1 MSLFTDGCY
10 QCAPAEALI
19 AKVLAGRCTMHYTR
33 VAVGN
38 GSIPEGSTPAT
49 MTEPAGYVMDA
60 KLSGVTNPVDGE
72 CQVTAQITSDDV
84 TADFSATGVLLY
96 AEDPD
101 LGEVP
106 YTYLVLEAAPEPI
119 KGKTSTVGKIAI
131 F

>member
-96 AEDPD
+96 A
-101 LGEVP
+101 L
-106 YTYLVLEAAPEPI
+106 A
-119 KGKTSTVGKIAI
+119 K
-131 F
+131 

>member
-60 KLSGVTNPVDGE
+60 KPVSYSHLDVYKRQLRHCRHKYPAQ
-72 CQVTAQITSDDV
+72 CQRH
-84 TADFSATGVLLY
+84 G
-96 AEDPD
+96 
-101 LGEVP
+101 
-106 YTYLVLEAAPEPI
+106 
-119 KGKTSTVGKIAI
+119 
-131 F
+131 

>member
-49 MTEPAGYVMDA
+49 MT
-60 KLSGVTNPVDGE
+60 
-72 CQVTAQITSDDV
+72 
-84 TADFSATGVLLY
+84 
-96 AEDPD
+96 
-101 LGEVP
+101 
-106 YTYLVLEAAPEPI
+106 
-119 KGKTSTVGKIAI
+119 
-131 F
+131 

>member
-49 MTEPAGYVMDA
+49 MTEPAGYVMHSCGA
-60 KLSGVTNPVDGE
+60 GSRRRSRWRVSGHR
-72 CQVTAQITSDDV
+72 
-84 TADFSATGVLLY
+84 ADY
-96 AEDPD
+96 QR
-101 LGEVP
+101 
-106 YTYLVLEAAPEPI
+106 
-119 KGKTSTVGKIAI
+119 
-131 F
+131 